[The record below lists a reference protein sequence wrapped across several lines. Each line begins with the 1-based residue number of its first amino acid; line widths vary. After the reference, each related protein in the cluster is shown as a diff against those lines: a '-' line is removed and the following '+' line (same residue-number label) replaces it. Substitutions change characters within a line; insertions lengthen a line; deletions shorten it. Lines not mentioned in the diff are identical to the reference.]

1 MYIFKRIADLRQ
13 YLKSA
18 TGSVGFVPTM
28 GALHQGHISLIEHS
42 VAENPITICSIFIN
56 PTQFNDPN
64 DFEKY
69 PITLSRDIEKLTR
82 TGVNAL
88 FLPSVAEIY
97 PAGIQ
102 HIPQY
107 PIGYLDTVLE
117 GEKRPG
123 HFNGVCAVM
132 QKLLE
137 ATSPNKLYMGEKDF
151 QQCLVVKWLL
161 HYLKSPIQLITCATL
176 RENGILAMSSRN
188 ERLSA
193 EGRAQAHLIY
203 QSLSNIKQEQSHQ
216 SFTSLQQ
223 STLNT
228 LHQAGF
234 DTEYLL
240 LANADNLEL
249 LSDFTTNKPMVV
261 LIATRLEGIRL
272 IDNLRL

>member
-13 YLKSA
+13 YLESA

-28 GALHQGHISLIEHS
+28 GALHQGHISLIEQS
-42 VAENPITICSIFIN
+42 ITENPITICSIFIN

-102 HIPQY
+102 NIPHY

-137 ATSPNKLYMGEKDF
+137 ATRPDKLYMGEKDF

-161 HYLKSPIQLITCATL
+161 NYLQSPIQLITCGTS

-223 STLNT
+223 SILNR
-228 LHQAGF
+228 LQQAGF

>member
-13 YLKSA
+13 YLESA

-102 HIPQY
+102 HIPHY

-132 QKLLE
+132 QNLLE

-161 HYLKSPIQLITCATL
+161 HYLQSPIQLINCATL
-176 RENGILAMSSRN
+176 RENGVLAMSSRN

-193 EGRAQAHLIY
+193 EGRARAHLIY
-203 QSLSNIKQEQSHQ
+203 QSLSNIKQEQSYQ

-249 LSDFTTNKPMVV
+249 LSDFTTDKPMVV